1 VKRQKLTLSIET
13 PIYRRFNEKSNKI
26 NLKWCYIS
34 VTRKYLN
41 QISRH
46 RSSQKVFEYVLLAL
60 GVFSAAFGLKGFL
73 LPNTFIDGGAMGLS
87 LIAVVLTGIP
97 LSVLVVLINIPFI
110 VMGYKQISPEFAFK
124 TLFAIIGLAIVL
136 ALVDYSVVTN
146 DKVLIAVFGGFFLG
160 AGIGLAVRG
169 GGVLD
174 GTEVLALYVSKRTPL
189 SIGDVI
195 LIFNIIMFLTAAL
208 LFGIEIGLYSILTYI
223 SASRTLDFVVQGIEE
238 YTGALIVSKKSDE
251 IRLALIDKLGRGVT
265 EFKGK
270 SGFGKRGHTDEID
283 VIFSVVTRLEISKLK
298 QVVKAI
304 DPTAFLAFHSIND
317 TVGGMVKKRP
327 LK

>member
-1 VKRQKLTLSIET
+1 MTGR
-13 PIYRRFNEKSNKI
+13 
-26 NLKWCYIS
+26 
-34 VTRKYLN
+34 YLH
-41 QISRH
+41 QIRIH
-46 RSSQKVFEYVLLAL
+46 RSSQRVFEYALLAL

-87 LIAVVLTGIP
+87 LITVALTGIP

-124 TLFAIIGLAIVL
+124 TLFAIVGLAIVL

-195 LIFNIIMFLTAAL
+195 LIFNIIIFLTAAL

-298 QVVKAI
+298 QVVKQI